1 MYPKI
6 CARLPGEKGLF
17 NLTKLVV
24 GEFSELLLFVFMTV
38 SL

>member
-1 MYPKI
+1 VPAYPEK
-6 CARLPGEKGLF
+6 KGLF